1 MLQLRENAP
10 PVDVLSEAR
19 WSIEIKRWLGAP
31 EYRVTAPD
39 GNCIAA
45 LTDLGELRGFAQML
59 REDIESGRTLPQVT
73 REAYA
78 QIIEA
83 VDAIKA

>member
-1 MLQLRENAP
+1 MLQIRESTP

-45 LTDLGELRGFAQML
+45 FTDLGELRGFAQML

-73 REAYA
+73 REAYG

-83 VDAIKA
+83 IDGIEA